1 MNVIRKTAEII
12 TRGTKILQL
21 IDITVAQ
28 GCQHYVGAVKKASLE
43 PVTKAKVFS
52 NKSLIRTFIDIDA
65 WPGLV

>member
-28 GCQHYVGAVKKASLE
+28 GCQHYVGVVKK
-43 PVTKAKVFS
+43 
-52 NKSLIRTFIDIDA
+52 
-65 WPGLV
+65 LV